1 MDKGFWIK
9 LAQYTALDE
18 AVAPSYPR
26 QYYYDHY
33 GRDEPQKILPFLD
46 PDLKKEIGQSHFD
59 VEQKRQEEENKKN
72 PHQPLSFNMPP
83 MGHEDIRYRHFGG
96 EYPDPTGNDPNAQ
109 LAFAPI
115 HKDTVLKRYNK
126 LRAVAAKF
134 YVAYKEANDLA
145 ASFVALDYNKTYY
158 DLMKDLPQ
166 FLINLIKQ
174 HIGELFGIVRGRRS
188 YEENQDARQIARFL
202 QEGINITNINNRQAH
217 EPGGIMDQMTYTINA
232 MNRIMEESD
241 RRKKL
246 LVKLPSILKN
256 GVADFL
262 KSNYNRDML
271 KYFDEYFAGYKKDF
285 INESLADVYEK
296 SPAYYNRRYNRSNES
311 FRIVDLKKIR
321 TFKSIYEKA
330 QDKIT
335 HGVFNKVKQKSWNE
349 TKNTIEEEVL
359 NRTQPYVKKLLEIL
373 GTEGL
378 GNTQEILANIT
389 KFAYRTLRI
398 DLSSILNFTI
408 AATKKY
414 DIEQSEKKFRDD
426 PEFAAMKQEMTNDA
440 EKRAQ
445 AYLIR
450 FRDDLYYEAING
462 LIVKDVDVID
472 YETKEITGKRKDI
485 PYRLK
490 SIIDDEAEKM
500 MKKYVLKSK
509 DNKQPRGS
517 HWIDPKAISEVSEKE
532 LNELAIKVLRDV
544 VVNALPNFRDSG
556 SYTRDFPEFP
566 SFVSVGNLI
575 KDAGKFSIDAFTNS
589 IHSKIPFVPK
599 DFVLNLV
606 RSLFKNVDKI
616 SSENMG
622 KSFNKLNDIGNEQST
637 ITLKILLDL
646 LQRSGKLNPDSFT
659 NAFTQHFAIMQDTFY
674 KLNSELPK
682 LELKQN
688 PDTAIQIIR
697 NSIRNLNTI
706 EQDSKNLTEF
716 VSFAH
721 NDAANLNKKD
731 LLLLFQN
738 KNFSQFSKIGIVRKL
753 VKAYAQIRSL
763 GNISGIKKEYGTV
776 ITALKKGDYISKNFE
791 ENIKLIVGFFQS
803 SELINPKSELFD
815 QLFKATSTFETDI
828 EIIKMSETFK
838 ELLKDYEVKDKRL
851 FNLDFAVNDRLRFR
865 VLKDRDPRTLRV
877 GVETNCC
884 QRIGGVG
891 ESSAKDSFVNPLAG
905 VVILEWKNNEGE
917 WALLT
922 QSYFHYVPD
931 DNGYILDNVED
942 NEKAVE
948 TSGVNI
954 EAAYAYWAASKS
966 KELKLKYFLAGSGYS
981 DIDDDKFDAGHL
993 DEDPRFFSPKATRG
1007 GYYRNTPYTDFRAS
1021 HNINLLEPKEDTL
1034 KATEQYSEQQEVKEA
1049 FERNLRMII
1058 LGIAA

>member
-1 MDKGFWIK
+1 MDKEFFIR
-9 LAQYTALDE
+9 LAQYTALDD
-18 AVAPSYPR
+18 AAHSNQRSYYHD
-26 QYYYDHY
+26 YY
-33 GRDEPQKILPFLD
+33 GNTEPQKILPFLD
-46 PDLKKEIGQSHFD
+46 PALKKEISRSHWE
-59 VEQKRQEEENKKN
+59 VEEKRKEDENNQKKK
-72 PHQPLSFNMPP
+72 QPLNFGLPP
-83 MGHEDIRYRHFGG
+83 MKQEDIRYKNFD
-96 EYPDPTGNDPNAQ
+96 EPNGQGSLEGVA
-109 LAFAPI
+109 
-115 HKDTVLKRYNK
+115 KDTVLKRYNQ
-126 LRAVAAKF
+126 LRSVAAKF
-134 YVAYKEANDLA
+134 YVEYKEANELA
-145 ASFVALDYNKTYY
+145 NSVVSLDYNKTYY
-158 DLMKDLPQ
+158 ELMKAMPE
-166 FLINLIKQ
+166 FLINEIKK
-174 HIGELFGIVRGRRS
+174 HIGELFGIVRGRRF
-188 YEENQDARQIARFL
+188 YEQDSRSRRIARFM
-202 QEGINITNINNRQAH
+202 EKGINIFNINNRQMS
-217 EPGGIMDQMTYTINA
+217 EPGGVMEQMSQTIYDMQSIMDEN
-232 MNRIMEESD
+232 NK
-241 RRKKL
+241 RKKL
-246 LVKLPSILKN
+246 LIKLPAMLSSAA
-256 GVADFL
+256 ADFL
-262 KSNYNRDML
+262 KSKYNRDML
-271 KYFDEYFAGYKKDF
+271 KYFDEYFAGYKQEF
-285 INESLADVYEK
+285 MEESLAGVYDK
-296 SPAYYNRRYNRSNES
+296 DASYYRKRYGNRNET
-311 FRIVDLKKIR
+311 FKIGDLKKIR
-321 TFKSIYEKA
+321 TFKAIYEKA
-330 QDKIT
+330 QDRIT
-335 HGVFNKVKQKSWNE
+335 HNVFNQVKHKSWKKVEE
-349 TKNTIEEEVL
+349 TIKEEIINRIQPQVNKLIEIVG
-359 NRTQPYVKKLLEIL
+359 NGQPDDANDAINKL
-373 GTEGL
+373 
-378 GNTQEILANIT
+378 T

-398 DLSSILNFTI
+398 DLSSILNFART
-408 AATKKY
+408 ATKQYNMQHSINATEGAPDQEELLKEDAIIAEREANKY
-414 DIEQSEKKFRDD
+414 AYIFLRDLGD
-426 PEFAAMKQEMTNDA
+426 AM
-440 EKRAQ
+440 
-445 AYLIR
+445 
-450 FRDDLYYEAING
+450 RDLVVINVG
-462 LIVKDVDVID
+462 IKD
-472 YETKEITGKRKDI
+472 YETDKITGTRKEI
-485 PYRLK
+485 PYQLQ
-490 SIIDDEAEKM
+490 SIIDGETAKM
-500 MKKYVLKSK
+500 MKKYVITPKSRAK
-509 DNKQPRGS
+509 SVSSNDSREF
-517 HWIDPKAISEVSEKE
+517 IDTKAISQVSEKD
-532 LNELAIKVLRDV
+532 LNEVAIKILRDV
-544 VVNALPNFRDSG
+544 VVNALPNFRGSG
-556 SYTRDFPEFP
+556 SYSKNYPEFP
-566 SFVSVGNLI
+566 SFISVGNLI

-682 LELKQN
+682 LELQQN

-981 DIDDDKFDAGHL
+981 DIDDDKFGAGHL

-1007 GYYRNTPYTDFRAS
+1007 SYYRNTPYTDFRAS

-1049 FERNLRMII
+1049 FERNLRRII
-1058 LGIAA
+1058 LGYAA